1 MEKEVSSYSFFRTL
15 KVSIFQFDKYH
26 EIMQHKTRKMLLFLF
41 EIVVLV
47 ALIITGAVVLRLNNT
62 YDYAY
67 NFAKD
72 NLPNFTITKE
82 GFHMDIE
89 EPLIYKNTE
98 YFNSVVVFDNNT
110 ENKKYLDEANQN
122 SAIYLIFTK
131 NSLVFKIPGTL
142 TTEYKF
148 ADMFSDKK
156 QSTNTVNAVENTT
169 KNVAENATETT
180 TENATENTV
189 AKETTESKEQKIDK
203 EYILKVFDAETMR
216 TTIGKLAIY
225 LFLLLFLSLLII
237 SLINIFALAV
247 LGYVFA
253 RIIKMPFKFGNVFN
267 MAIASTT
274 LPSILLCVYMV
285 INILTG
291 FTIVKFDILYAL
303 VSYIYLGAAI
313 FILRSNMNKTRV
325 AKEKKVAADTGSAN
339 VEITIDDAEEKSEE
353 DDSDE
358 EKEDSEEEK

>member
-1 MEKEVSSYSFFRTL
+1 MEKEVLSYGFFHTL

-26 EIMQHKTRKMLLFLF
+26 EIIQQRTRKMLLFLF

-148 ADMFSDKK
+148 ADMFPDKK
-156 QSTNTVNAVENTT
+156 QSTNTVNTAENAAE
-169 KNVAENATETT
+169 NVAENV
-180 TENATENTV
+180 TENTV
-189 AKETTESKEQKIDK
+189 ANETAENKEQKIDK

-225 LFLLLFLSLLII
+225 LFLLLFLSLVII

-253 RIIKMPFKFGNVFN
+253 KIIKMPFKFGNVFN
-267 MAIASTT
+267 MAIAATA

-291 FTIVKFDILYAL
+291 FTIAKFDILYAL

-313 FILRSNMNKTRV
+313 LILRSNMNKTKV
-325 AKEKKVAADTGSAN
+325 EKEKKVAADTGSAN

-358 EKEDSEEEK
+358 EDKEDSEEEK

>member
-1 MEKEVSSYSFFRTL
+1 MWTT
-15 KVSIFQFDKYH
+15 DK
-26 EIMQHKTRKMLLFLF
+26 FL
-41 EIVVLV
+41 
-47 ALIITGAVVLRLNNT
+47 
-62 YDYAY
+62 
-67 NFAKD
+67 
-72 NLPNFTITKE
+72 
-82 GFHMDIE
+82 
-89 EPLIYKNTE
+89 
-98 YFNSVVVFDNNT
+98 
-110 ENKKYLDEANQN
+110 
-122 SAIYLIFTK
+122 
-131 NSLVFKIPGTL
+131 
-142 TTEYKF
+142 
-148 ADMFSDKK
+148 
-156 QSTNTVNAVENTT
+156 
-169 KNVAENATETT
+169 
-180 TENATENTV
+180 
-189 AKETTESKEQKIDK
+189 
-203 EYILKVFDAETMR
+203 FDAETMR

-313 FILRSNMNKTRV
+313 LILRSNMNKTRV
-325 AKEKKVAADTGSAN
+325 AKEKKVAADTGSAD

>member
-1 MEKEVSSYSFFRTL
+1 
-15 KVSIFQFDKYH
+15 
-26 EIMQHKTRKMLLFLF
+26 MLLFLF

-148 ADMFSDKK
+148 ADMFPDKK
-156 QSTNTVNAVENTT
+156 QSTNTVNAV
-169 KNVAENATETT
+169 ENATETT

-267 MAIASTT
+267 MAIAATA

-313 FILRSNMNKTRV
+313 LILRSNMNKTRV

-339 VEITIDDAEEKSEE
+339 VEITIDDAEEKSEK

-358 EKEDSEEEK
+358 EDKEDSEEEK